1 MGQAGDL
8 VRAQRAAA
16 AGVLGPAEHPC
27 LEQGE
32 QAYLPVRPV
41 ELVVLLHRHPRH
53 PSAFGGQRITR
64 TGQGLLFHEE
74 LLPRSLPL
82 LLRHDRWFVH
92 REMLFGLLLVRR
104 HFHFSSLFRFG
115 PISSDPFFLRETFIA
130 NAARPPVET
139 APATTNPMVAKQNGH
154 IVYLLGGQ
162 LTVKLPPLR

>member
-92 REMLFGLLLVRR
+92 REILFRLLLVRR
-104 HFHFSSLFRFG
+104 HFHFSLLFRFG
-115 PISSDPFFLRETFIA
+115 AISSDPFFLRETFIA
-130 NAARPPVET
+130 NAARPPVE
-139 APATTNPMVAKQNGH
+139 PPRRRL
-154 IVYLLGGQ
+154 IPW
-162 LTVKLPPLR
+162 LPNRMGTLFTSSAA